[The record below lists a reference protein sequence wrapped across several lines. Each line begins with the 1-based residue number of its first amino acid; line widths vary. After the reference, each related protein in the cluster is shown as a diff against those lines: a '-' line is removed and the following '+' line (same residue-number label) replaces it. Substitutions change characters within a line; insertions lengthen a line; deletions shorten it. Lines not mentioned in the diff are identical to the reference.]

1 MHRTD
6 RSDRAS
12 RVVPTLDAPLI
23 VHSHLRWDFVWQR
36 PQQLLS
42 RFARSVPVLFV
53 EEPLFA
59 DDVSQARLDLSTPA
73 PNVTRAVP
81 VLPGALR
88 ADGDLALVEV
98 RTLLLRAFARGGVLE
113 GKFT

>member
-1 MHRTD
+1 MIRTD

-42 RFARSVPVLFV
+42 RFAESVPVLFV

-59 DDVSQARLDLSTPA
+59 DDVPRARLELSSPL

-81 VLPGALR
+81 VLPASLR
-88 ADGDLALVEV
+88 DDGDRAIMEV
-98 RTLLLRAFARGGVLE
+98 RTLLLQTCTRG
-113 GKFT
+113 

>member
-1 MHRTD
+1 MLRRVWDRRAAREERCSWYDAPSCRHACRTGGLAV
-6 RSDRAS
+6 RAF
-12 RVVPTLDAPLI
+12 DAPLI

-42 RFARSVPVLFV
+42 RFAESVPVLFV

-59 DDVSQARLDLSTPA
+59 DDVSRGRLEFSTPT

-81 VLPGALR
+81 VL
-88 ADGDLALVEV
+88 
-98 RTLLLRAFARGGVLE
+98 
-113 GKFT
+113 